1 MKNINKI
8 FKWLMWLLFAVSVGI
23 LVWGMV
29 KGFPTSASAAQGD
42 NGTTVNALVCWCYII
57 IGIAA
62 AFAVVFGVGVAIA
75 NDPKSIIRIG
85 IGVVV
90 AAAICGIAYALAP
103 ASPAIG
109 LLEQPGAG
117 TLKFTDTVLYIVAF
131 AGALAVLAI
140 IFGEIMGAV
149 RNK

>member
-29 KGFPTSASAAQGD
+29 KGFPTSAAQGD
-42 NGTTVNALVCWCYII
+42 NGTVNALVCWCYII

-62 AFAVVFGVGVAIA
+62 AFAV
-75 NDPKSIIRIG
+75 
-85 IGVVV
+85 
-90 AAAICGIAYALAP
+90 ICGIAYALAP

-140 IFGEIMGAV
+140 IFGEIVGAV

>member
-29 KGFPTSASAAQGD
+29 KGFPTSAAQGD
-42 NGTTVNALVCWCYII
+42 NTVNALVCWCYII

-75 NDPKSIIRIG
+75 NDPKSIVRIG

-140 IFGEIMGAV
+140 IFGEIVGAV

>member
-29 KGFPTSASAAQGD
+29 KGFPTSAAQGD
-42 NGTTVNALVCWCYII
+42 NDTVNALVCWCYII

-62 AFAVVFGVGVAIA
+62 AFAVIFGVGVAIA

>member
-29 KGFPTSASAAQGD
+29 KGFPTSAAQGD
-42 NGTTVNALVCWCYII
+42 NGTVNTLVCWCYII

-75 NDPKSIIRIG
+75 NDPKSIVRIG

-109 LLEQPGAG
+109 LFEQPGAG

>member
-29 KGFPTSASAAQGD
+29 KGFPTSAAQGD
-42 NGTTVNALVCWCYII
+42 NVTVNALVCWCYII

-75 NDPKSIIRIG
+75 NDPKSIVRIG

-140 IFGEIMGAV
+140 IFGEIVGAV